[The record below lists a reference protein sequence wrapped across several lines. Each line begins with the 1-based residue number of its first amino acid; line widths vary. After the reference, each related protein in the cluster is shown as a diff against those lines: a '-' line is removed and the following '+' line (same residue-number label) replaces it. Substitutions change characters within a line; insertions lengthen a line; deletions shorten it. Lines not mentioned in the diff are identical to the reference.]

1 MAAPKSFR
9 SQGIVLE
16 SKPLG
21 EADLMVTLLT
31 SDEGKLRAVARGARK
46 TTSKLVGHLEPLN
59 RVDMSVARGKE
70 FQYVSQAQ
78 VLENFL
84 PLKTG
89 LGGVTRG
96 LYMAELASWYAV
108 EEAPGSRI
116 HDLLLDGL
124 RFLPECKSP
133 DIVLRCFEMQLL
145 KVSGFMPE
153 LYCCVDCGEELS
165 PKGHQFSPALGGTL
179 CDRCR
184 PSGVAVRPMS
194 LDALKVLRFL
204 ANTTMPEAD
213 RLRLES
219 ELAEEVSRLLSLLLS
234 YWPDHEIRSRRFM
247 DHVRTDAPFPS
258 FPPPLP
264 SFPRRREPTS
274 QTPPQQGTPCA
285 IRHFTRPEPR
295 IKPRCI
301 KYRGVRQERPMTP
314 RTLRVR
320 VGDRW
325 LTVEIEDASHSP
337 VRVRVE
343 GQTFLV
349 EVEGFPEAPHEV
361 RPPPVLLP
369 RPARQE
375 PQALDKVLRSPMPA
389 RVVAV
394 RVRPG
399 DRVSRGQEVC
409 VVEAMKMEQS
419 IRAPQDGTV
428 KTVHVTPLQQ
438 VTSGEPL
445 LELE

>member
-31 SDEGKLRAVARGARK
+31 SNEGKLRAVARGARK

-89 LGGVTRG
+89 LSGVTRG

-124 RFLPECKSP
+124 RFLPECKNP
-133 DIVLRCFEMQLL
+133 DIVLRCFEMQML

-184 PSGVAVRPMS
+184 PSGVAVRPHVAGRAES
-194 LDALKVLRFL
+194 AALPSQHHHGPKPTGSGWR
-204 ANTTMPEAD
+204 ASWQRRSAGCCRCSSPTGPTTKYAP
-213 RLRLES
+213 
-219 ELAEEVSRLLSLLLS
+219 
-234 YWPDHEIRSRRFM
+234 RRFM
-247 DHVRTDAPFPS
+247 DHVRTDAHFVIPAT
-258 FPPPLP
+258 LP
-264 SFPRRREPTS
+264 VIPAASSVIPAEAGTHGPDSATTREPVCHRS
-274 QTPPQQGTPCA
+274 FHQPGASSPGA
-285 IRHFTRPEPR
+285 SSI
-295 IKPRCI
+295 
-301 KYRGVRQERPMTP
+301 
-314 RTLRVR
+314 
-320 VGDRW
+320 VGSDR
-325 LTVEIEDASHSP
+325 S
-337 VRVRVE
+337 
-343 GQTFLV
+343 
-349 EVEGFPEAPHEV
+349 AP
-361 RPPPVLLP
+361 
-369 RPARQE
+369 
-375 PQALDKVLRSPMPA
+375 
-389 RVVAV
+389 
-394 RVRPG
+394 
-399 DRVSRGQEVC
+399 
-409 VVEAMKMEQS
+409 
-419 IRAPQDGTV
+419 
-428 KTVHVTPLQQ
+428 
-438 VTSGEPL
+438 
-445 LELE
+445 

>member
-59 RVDMSVARGKE
+59 RVDISVARGKE

-78 VLENFL
+78 VLDNFL

-153 LYCCVDCGEELS
+153 LYCCVDCGGELS

-204 ANTTMPEAD
+204 AKTTMPEAD

-247 DHVRTDAPFPS
+247 DHVRTDVPS
-258 FPPPLP
+258 VIPATLP
-264 SFPRRREPTS
+264 VIPATLPVIPASSSVIPAEAGTHGPDSTATGEP
-274 QTPPQQGTPCA
+274 
-285 IRHFTRPEPR
+285 
-295 IKPRCI
+295 
-301 KYRGVRQERPMTP
+301 
-314 RTLRVR
+314 
-320 VGDRW
+320 
-325 LTVEIEDASHSP
+325 
-337 VRVRVE
+337 
-343 GQTFLV
+343 
-349 EVEGFPEAPHEV
+349 
-361 RPPPVLLP
+361 
-369 RPARQE
+369 
-375 PQALDKVLRSPMPA
+375 
-389 RVVAV
+389 
-394 RVRPG
+394 
-399 DRVSRGQEVC
+399 VC
-409 VVEAMKMEQS
+409 
-419 IRAPQDGTV
+419 
-428 KTVHVTPLQQ
+428 HTPLHQ
-438 VTSGEPL
+438 TSASSPGASSIVGSDRSAP
-445 LELE
+445 

>member
-124 RFLPECKSP
+124 RFLPECKNP
-133 DIVLRCFEMQLL
+133 DIVLRCFEMQML

-165 PKGHQFSPALGGTL
+165 PQGHQFSPALGGTL

-213 RLRLES
+213 RLRLEN

-247 DHVRTDAPFPS
+247 DHVSTDDHFVIPAA
-258 FPPPLP
+258 LP
-264 SFPRRREPTS
+264 VIPAASSVIPAEAGTHGPDSAATREPVCHRS
-274 QTPPQQGTPCA
+274 FHQPGASSPGA
-285 IRHFTRPEPR
+285 SSI
-295 IKPRCI
+295 
-301 KYRGVRQERPMTP
+301 
-314 RTLRVR
+314 
-320 VGDRW
+320 VGSDR
-325 LTVEIEDASHSP
+325 S
-337 VRVRVE
+337 
-343 GQTFLV
+343 
-349 EVEGFPEAPHEV
+349 AP
-361 RPPPVLLP
+361 
-369 RPARQE
+369 
-375 PQALDKVLRSPMPA
+375 
-389 RVVAV
+389 
-394 RVRPG
+394 
-399 DRVSRGQEVC
+399 
-409 VVEAMKMEQS
+409 
-419 IRAPQDGTV
+419 
-428 KTVHVTPLQQ
+428 
-438 VTSGEPL
+438 
-445 LELE
+445 